1 MEFLYFLSSVCHT
14 TCVVLRIFTNAAMKK
29 FFALTIFL
37 AFAISA
43 TQVKAFILIPFLNIT
58 INKTSIGGNGSFG
71 FHVVGRNNGV
81 PYFNQDASIS
91 TQSGAGSAFV
101 GMVTGGGDMYTVTED
116 VAPGWVLTSAS
127 CSSSNSSISFTP
139 TANGVNIIVQPYS
152 SITCNFTNTQQLN
165 KTPILIVPGLFGTDI
180 LKGNALLWSDIQ
192 RMVNPLNDDD
202 FMDPLQFK
210 SDLNPLDTSLVLGG
224 VIKKKTQIVGLRE
237 VTLYDYTDG
246 LINLLTSAD
255 FGYVEGQD
263 LFTFPYDWRK
273 GVSEETVNQLKG
285 QIDYIINQTVAGQA
299 AGRVDVVAHSTGGLV
314 TKKYVIEHPADHH
327 IGKAV
332 FVGVPNLGAPKAYKA
347 LIQGDNFDIPGL
359 EGLEMKKIAQNMPVA
374 YDLAPTKE
382 YVNQVGSF
390 LRSVDIFPLSGG
402 GYARVDHDAGY
413 AEATGE
419 FKAQHLI
426 NDQALANSESLHTTA
441 FDTFDLRTAG
451 INLYNLVGCKSGTFG
466 QFSELVGHGGEAS
479 LFDFPRFATGDGT
492 VPFGSVDSLPV
503 DANHTFFYV
512 EAEHG
517 KMMSSSGG
525 RQAIVNMLTGS
536 SLDTGG
542 SILTHDD
549 VQQHPDKC
557 ELDGETIKV
566 KSPVAISVTDQDG
579 NVLGLAE
586 DGSLQNDIPG
596 ADMEVWGEHKYLFL
610 PSGNGRTYQ
619 IHLKGTGVGTF
630 ALDDETVVH
639 GVTTHTQVFNNI
651 PVTPAL
657 SGEVNLGGVTTL
669 TLDTN
674 SDGVIDQTLQPT
686 AVLDA
691 TQATDELAPVTTVT
705 VTGTQ
710 GSAGYYRS
718 NVSVSLAATDYAQS
732 GVSPAGVFETKSRVD
747 SGQWIVNSS
756 PIQITTEGQHTLQ
769 FYSTDNAGNAEAV
782 QTVQFTI
789 DKTAPEA
796 LFTFSPQTKD
806 LDISPV
812 DAIDSAP
819 TVVQNGILVTLKDK
833 AGNSTALTFKERDRR
848 ASLSARLV
856 GLSYN
861 GVAQDISKT
870 LFQFAWTVD
879 RQQKLKTLLQQV
891 TARNNFT
898 IYALYGGGDTTLVG
912 RDSTGAFAQRLPGLK
927 LLQVKTNKG
936 DFAWQVGS

>member
-1 MEFLYFLSSVCHT
+1 
-14 TCVVLRIFTNAAMKK
+14 MKK
-29 FFALTIFL
+29 LYVFSIIITFFFFTLP
-37 AFAISA
+37 
-43 TQVKAFILIPFLNIT
+43 VKGFFLIPFLNIT
-58 INKTSIGGNGSFG
+58 INKVSIGGNGAFD
-71 FHVVGRNNGV
+71 FHIQGYNNGV
-81 PYFNQDASIS
+81 PYFSQDANID
-91 TQSGAGSAFV
+91 TQGGVGSAFI
-101 GMVTGGGDMYTVTED
+101 GTVTGGGDTYLITED
-116 VAPGWVLTSAS
+116 IAPGWALTSAS
-127 CSSSNSSISFTP
+127 CSSSNSSISFAP
-139 TANGVNIIVQPYS
+139 ILNGVRMVAQPFS
-152 SITCNFTNTQQLN
+152 SVTCNFTNTQQLD

-180 LKGNALLWSDIQ
+180 SKGQTLLWADIT
-192 RMVNPLNDDD
+192 RMVNPLNDDS

-210 SDLNPLDTSLVLGG
+210 SDLMPLDTSLALSG
-224 VIKKKTQIVGLRE
+224 VIRKKP
-237 VTLYDYTDG
+237 LYDYTDG

-285 QIDYIINQTVAGQA
+285 QIDYIVNQTAAGQA

-314 TKKYVIEHPADHH
+314 TKKYVIEHTADHY

-382 YVNQVGSF
+382 YVHQVGPF

-466 QFSELVGHGGEAS
+466 QFSELVGHGGEAP

-517 KMMSSSGG
+517 KMMSSNGG

-536 SLDTGG
+536 SLDTGS

-549 VQQHPDKC
+549 VQQHPEKC
-557 ELDGETIKV
+557 QLDGETIKV

-579 NVLGLAE
+579 NVLGLVE

-610 PSGNGRTYQ
+610 PSGNGRTYS
-619 IHLKGTGVGTF
+619 IHLKGTGTGTF

-639 GVTTHTQVFNNI
+639 GITTHTQVFNNI

-657 SGEVNLGGVTTL
+657 SGEVNLGGTTTL
-669 TLDTN
+669 SLDSN
-674 SDGVIDQTLQPT
+674 SDGVVDQTLQPT

-691 TQATDELAPVTTVT
+691 TQATDELAPVTTAT

-718 NVSVSLAATDYAQS
+718 NVSVGLAATDYAQS
-732 GVSPAGVFETKSRVD
+732 GVIPSGVFETKCKVD
-747 SGQWIVNSS
+747 SEEWKVCAG
-756 PIQITTEGQHTLQ
+756 PIQINTEGQHTLQ
-769 FYSTDNAGNAEAV
+769 FYSTDNAGNAEPV
-782 QTVQFTI
+782 QTIQFTI

-796 LFTFSPQTKD
+796 MFKFNSQTKD
-806 LDISPV
+806 LDIAASDILDP
-812 DAIDSAP
+812 AP
-819 TVVQNGILVTLKDK
+819 TAVQNGVLVTLKDK
-833 AGNSTALTFKERDRR
+833 AGNSTVLTFKEKDRR
-848 ASLSARLV
+848 KSLSAKLIGV
-856 GLSYN
+856 SYN
-861 GVAQDISKT
+861 GVVQDISKT

-879 RQQKLKTLLQQV
+879 KQQKLKTLLQQV

-898 IYALYGGGDTTLVG
+898 IYALYGGKDTTVIG
-912 RDSTGAFAQRLPGLK
+912 KDSTGPFARHLPGLK

-936 DFAWQVGS
+936 DFTWQVGG

>member
-1 MEFLYFLSSVCHT
+1 MKRLLVSFVFLS
-14 TCVVLRIFTNAAMKK
+14 
-29 FFALTIFL
+29 FALS
-37 AFAISA
+37 AI
-43 TQVKAFILIPFLNIT
+43 QVKAFILIPFLNIT

-81 PYFNQDASIS
+81 PYYNQDASIS
-91 TQSGAGSAFV
+91 TQGGAGSAFV
-101 GMVTGGGDMYTVTED
+101 GTVTGGGDVYTVTED
-116 VAPGWVLTSAS
+116 VAPGWALTSAS
-127 CSSSNSSISFTP
+127 CSSGNSSISFTS
-139 TANGVNIIVQPYS
+139 TTNGVNIIVQPYS

-165 KTPILIVPGLFGTDI
+165 KTPILIVPGLFGTEI
-180 LKGNALLWSDIQ
+180 KKGSDFLWVDNAMLS
-192 RMVNPLNDDD
+192 PFNDDS
-202 FMDPLQFK
+202 FMDPMQFNTN
-210 SDLNPLDTSLVLGG
+210 LMPLDNSVVAGAVLRKIDPLGRF
-224 VIKKKTQIVGLRE
+224 KK
-237 VTLYDYTDG
+237 YDYVEG
-246 LINLLTSAD
+246 LVNLLTSAD

-285 QIDYIINQTVAGQA
+285 QIDYIVNQTAAGQA
-299 AGRVDVVAHSTGGLV
+299 AGRIDVVAHSTGGLV
-314 TKKYVIEHPADHH
+314 TKKYVIEHTADHH

-382 YVNQVGSF
+382 YVHQVGPF

-426 NDQALANSESLHTTA
+426 NDQALANSESLHTPA

-503 DANHTFFYV
+503 DANHAFFYV

-517 KMMSSSGG
+517 KMMSSNGG

-536 SLDTGG
+536 SLDTGS
-542 SILTHDD
+542 SILNHDD

-557 ELDGETIKV
+557 QLDGETIKV

-596 ADMEVWGEHKYLFL
+596 ADMEVWGEHKYVFL
-610 PSGNGRTYQ
+610 PSGNGRTYS
-619 IHLKGTGVGTF
+619 IHLKGTGTGTF

-639 GVTTHTQVFNNI
+639 GITTHTQVFNNI

-657 SGEVNLGGVTTL
+657 SGEVNLGGTTTL
-669 TLDTN
+669 SLDSN
-674 SDGVIDQTLQPT
+674 SDGVVDQTLQPT

-691 TQATDELAPVTTVT
+691 TQATDELAPVTTAT

-718 NVSVSLAATDYAQS
+718 NVSVGLAATDYAQS
-732 GVSPAGVFETKSRVD
+732 GVIPSGVFETKCKVD
-747 SGQWIVNSS
+747 SEEWKVCAG
-756 PIQITTEGQHTLQ
+756 PIQINTEGQHTLQ
-769 FYSTDNAGNAEAV
+769 FYSTDNAGNAEPV
-782 QTVQFTI
+782 QTIQFTI

-796 LFTFSPQTKD
+796 MFKFNSQTKD
-806 LDISPV
+806 LDIAASDILDP
-812 DAIDSAP
+812 AP
-819 TVVQNGILVTLKDK
+819 TAVQNGVLVTLKDK
-833 AGNSTALTFKERDRR
+833 AGNSTVLTFKEKDRR
-848 ASLSARLV
+848 KSLSAKLIGV
-856 GLSYN
+856 SYN
-861 GVAQDISKT
+861 GVVQDISKT

-879 RQQKLKTLLQQV
+879 KQQKLKTLLQQV

-898 IYALYGGGDTTLVG
+898 IYALYGGKDTTVIG
-912 RDSTGAFAQRLPGLK
+912 KDSTGPFARHLPGLK

-936 DFAWQVGS
+936 DFTWQVGG